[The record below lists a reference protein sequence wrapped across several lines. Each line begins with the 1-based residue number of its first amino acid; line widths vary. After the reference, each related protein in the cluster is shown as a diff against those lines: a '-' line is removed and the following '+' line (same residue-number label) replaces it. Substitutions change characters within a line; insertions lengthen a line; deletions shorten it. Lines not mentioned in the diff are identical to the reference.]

1 MIKLKAVLTV
11 GICDESHSTPKRCR
25 SIDWAGTI
33 QEEKFCCH
41 KAQKIAT
48 NGTGIKMLNRI
59 LPVSLLKISRPYVP
73 RPTGGMW
80 TNFLRPAQKKIVA
93 ITMKIPGKPN
103 AMSGL

>member
-1 MIKLKAVLTV
+1 S
-11 GICDESHSTPKRCR
+11 E
-25 SIDWAGTI
+25 WTI
-33 QEEKFCCH
+33 HEQKFCCQ

-48 NGTGIKMLNRI
+48 NGTGIRMLNRI

-103 AMSGL
+103 AMSGLWRRGLSRKLTIEGESFAIE